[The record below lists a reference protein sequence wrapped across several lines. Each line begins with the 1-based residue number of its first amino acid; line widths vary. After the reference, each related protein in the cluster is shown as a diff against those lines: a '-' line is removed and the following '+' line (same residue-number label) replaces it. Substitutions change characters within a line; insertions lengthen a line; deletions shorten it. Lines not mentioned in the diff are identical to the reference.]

1 MEGAMHFI
9 MVTFIIA
16 LALCL
21 TAVLFIVW
29 VIAAI
34 FRGITRLFLGPGLK
48 QRVMLPPRDAPHTR
62 RCGRDSCKSLNP
74 VEARFCRR
82 CGQRM
87 EDPQRVAVRRAAM
100 L

>member
-1 MEGAMHFI
+1 MHFVMLSLVAVVVI
-9 MVTFIIA
+9 V
-16 LALCL
+16 L
-21 TAVLFIVW
+21 TAILFVFW
-29 VIAAI
+29 VVATI
-34 FRGITRLFLGPGLK
+34 FRGISRLFLGPGLK
-48 QRVMLPPRDAPHTR
+48 QRAALPPREEPHTR
-62 RCGRDSCKSLNP
+62 LCPRASCKSINP